1 MDRKMLSLLLH
12 YQDGYNLQNMKKK
25 KQRHKEITSIADG
38 PRNDDLK
45 KITDE
50 KVLKRCP

>member
-12 YQDGYNLQNMKKK
+12 YQDGYKNIKRK

>member
-1 MDRKMLSLLLH
+1 MDRKMLSSLLN
-12 YQDGYNLQNMKKK
+12 YQVSYENMKKK